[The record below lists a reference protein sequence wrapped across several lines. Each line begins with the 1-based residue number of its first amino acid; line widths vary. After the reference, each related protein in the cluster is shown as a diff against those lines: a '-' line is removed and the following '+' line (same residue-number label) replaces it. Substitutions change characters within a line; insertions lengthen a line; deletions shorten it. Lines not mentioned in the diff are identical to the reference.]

1 MVDAMVNY
9 EVTFH
14 YSTLGYRAVA
24 SVLIAIIL
32 IVLLITRYKKK

>member
-9 EVTFH
+9 EVAFH
-14 YSTLGYRAVA
+14 YSTVGYRAVV